1 MSTESSAGLS
11 RRQWLRNTG
20 LGLGATVALP
30 GLLPASEMSRVLG
43 GGLPYSALLEQM
55 ERDVTTARRAAGPI
69 RLCYNENPFGMSPK
83 AKDALKA
90 LEEEYL
96 AEARKRNLPGEEIIA
111 YARAMAHQ
119 YRAAKPVNVP

>member
-1 MSTESSAGLS
+1 VQFVQLAEAD
-11 RRQWLRNTG
+11 
-20 LGLGATVALP
+20 VA
-30 GLLPASEMSRVLG
+30 
-43 GGLPYSALLEQM
+43 
-55 ERDVTTARRAAGPI
+55 
-69 RLCYNENPFGMSPK
+69 K